1 MAAEKDNKLNIKT
14 RQILGYFGALPFLFL
29 SIFPLFLGFPEG
41 YIFNLLLAFYGG
53 VILSFLGG
61 MTWGWE
67 GEADNNTSLI
77 FGIVVSL
84 IGFLIIAASNMF
96 LYFSLWVSLLTFIIF
111 YLFELRVSN
120 KMGDKKYRNLRKNL
134 TIIVTISYI
143 TCLITYAW

>member
-1 MAAEKDNKLNIKT
+1 MEIAIFAVTNGN
-14 RQILGYFGALPFLFL
+14 FLFL
-29 SIFPLFLGFPEG
+29 SIFPLFLEFPEG

>member
-14 RQILGYFGALPFLFL
+14 RQILGYFGELPFLFL
-29 SIFPLFLGFPEG
+29 SIFHLFLEFPEG

-111 YLFELRVSN
+111 YLFE
-120 KMGDKKYRNLRKNL
+120 
-134 TIIVTISYI
+134 
-143 TCLITYAW
+143 

>member
-1 MAAEKDNKLNIKT
+1 M
-14 RQILGYFGALPFLFL
+14 G
-29 SIFPLFLGFPEG
+29 
-41 YIFNLLLAFYGG
+41 
-53 VILSFLGG
+53 
-61 MTWGWE
+61 GWE

>member
-29 SIFPLFLGFPEG
+29 SIFPLFLEFPEG

-84 IGFLIIAASNMF
+84 IGFLIIAASNSWGNLTSLKFAFRNDTF
-96 LYFSLWVSLLTFIIF
+96 LRFSFSA
-111 YLFELRVSN
+111 LFEEKIRDSFV
-120 KMGDKKYRNLRKNL
+120 
-134 TIIVTISYI
+134 
-143 TCLITYAW
+143 